1 MLGLEIPS
9 YEEQLARQHSSS
21 QDFHAGLD
29 PDRMSELSLHSDYE
43 AEANPNDEYFFD
55 EDDEDE
61 EDVIVDTP
69 YVTSFRENSKQAPK
83 GRFGAVDPLQVAYLT
98 SIKIGTE
105 QEKPDYSIPRL
116 VIMQN
121 TLASIYVHWSVAGH
135 PPPGTK
141 PRQSSIIEPIEL
153 DLQASLHS
161 ESEPI
166 QQHQPAPREPIKTS
180 SAAADLSSHVHQN
193 VDFVVN
199 PRRASLQ
206 AVLTPP
212 PQPHTELENSVVIP
226 QRSAKAAS
234 QTKHVSHALKEDEVG
249 GKKQQ
254 QSRMSSLTASPGF
267 DAVLDAYL
275 SDDDLQRISLERK
288 LGSNSSSSPHPVS
301 NSQMTVPVPKRSV
314 ASLPPTV
321 VYPPI
326 EISARRDSIAATAK
340 PSALTLSAPPVQN
353 LVIQPRTASKKSSTV
368 TQNQQ
373 TVQTSSSVRIP
384 NIPTTQ
390 PIISSPHVLLKPTT
404 APSTSSF
411 SKSPNIFQPNPI
423 LQTAHLLP
431 IETPT
436 PALQY
441 THPRNVLNYPRSDEE
456 DENELHRRGSSRS
469 TSTTSSTSGAIPAHR
484 PSRLSLR
491 RGSLSSVASPTTP
504 DGPPSPPR
512 KHKPAPRRNKP
523 LPMPPVPAPKSP
535 PPRPAS
541 AAAVLPHSVGAPPHP
556 TRDRSLDTL
565 WGGSEG
571 PAAESQQSLR
581 FGKRSGTSSVISL
594 SSTTSTTVDLTEG
607 VAYGE
612 WAESVLGALHFGKD
626 DLIEPSTLKRANTP
640 PEKTYSKSV
649 RSKSSFDSVLA
660 TVGES
665 GSSRS
670 PTPDGSIKRTD
681 KRASLS
687 LQTLF
692 SKLSSVSLKSSSAG
706 VSMPRLPLSPS
717 RSQSMKASSPV
728 SSTAPTGIVG
738 AKMAIPARSSSRIVS
753 DADSMRN

>member
-9 YEEQLARQHSSS
+9 YEEQLARQHSNSL
-21 QDFHAGLD
+21 DFLAGLD
-29 PDRMSELSLHSDYE
+29 SDRMSELSVHSEYE
-43 AEANPNDEYFFD
+43 AEADPNDEYFFD
-55 EDDEDE
+55 DDEE

-141 PRQSSIIEPIEL
+141 PRHSSIIEPSEL
-153 DLQASLHS
+153 NLHASPHS
-161 ESEPI
+161 ESGPI
-166 QQHQPAPREPIKTS
+166 QQQPAPREPIKTS
-180 SAAADLSSHVHQN
+180 SAAADINPHVQQN
-193 VDFVVN
+193 IDFVVN

-206 AVLTPP
+206 AVHTPPP
-212 PQPHTELENSVVIP
+212 PQPHTELENLVVIP
-226 QRSAKAAS
+226 QRSAKVAL
-234 QTKHVSHALKEDEVG
+234 QTKHVSHAPKEDEVP

-254 QSRMSSLTASPGF
+254 PRKLSPTSSNGF
-267 DAVLDAYL
+267 DGLVDAYL
-275 SDDDLQRISLERK
+275 SEDNLQRNSLDRK
-288 LGSNSSSSPHPVS
+288 PGPHSFSTPHSVS
-301 NSQMTVPVPKRSV
+301 NPETTVPVPKRSV
-314 ASLPPTV
+314 ASLPPTA

-340 PSALTLSAPPVQN
+340 PSIATSSAAPMQN
-353 LVIQPRTASKKSSTV
+353 LVIQPRTASKKTSTI
-368 TQNQQ
+368 TQIQQ

-390 PIISSPHVLLKPTT
+390 PIISSPHVLLKPAI
-404 APSTSSF
+404 APSASSF
-411 SKSPNIFQPNPI
+411 NPSPNIFQPNPI
-423 LQTAHLLP
+423 LQTANLLP

-441 THPRNVLNYPRSDEE
+441 THPRTILNYPRTDEE
-456 DENELHRRGSSRS
+456 DENELHRRGSTRS
-469 TSTTSSTSGAIPAHR
+469 TSTTSSTSGAPATHR

-491 RGSLSSVASPTTP
+491 RGSLSSVASPTTS

-512 KHKPAPRRNKP
+512 KQKPAPRRNKP

-541 AAAVLPHSVGAPPHP
+541 AAAVLPRSVGTPPHP

-571 PAAESQQSLR
+571 PAAESQQTVR

-594 SSTTSTTVDLTEG
+594 SSTTSTTVDLTED
-607 VAYGE
+607 VVYGE

-626 DLIEPSTLKRANTP
+626 DLIEPSTLKRANSP

-670 PTPDGSIKRTD
+670 PTPDGSIKRVD

-706 VSMPRLPLSPS
+706 GSMPRLPLSPS
-717 RSQSMKASSPV
+717 RSQSLKSSSPV

-738 AKMAIPARSSSRIVS
+738 AKMAIPARSSSRILS
-753 DADSMRN
+753 DSDSMRN